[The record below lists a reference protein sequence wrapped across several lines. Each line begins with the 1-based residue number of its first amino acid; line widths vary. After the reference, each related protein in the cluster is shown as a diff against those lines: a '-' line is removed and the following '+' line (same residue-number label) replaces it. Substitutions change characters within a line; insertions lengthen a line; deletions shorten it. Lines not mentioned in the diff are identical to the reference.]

1 MLAFQVWPV
10 LYTAAT
16 AFTNQG
22 NGHMLTKEQAID
34 TIVGNSVREVPDTPR
49 YAMAVAVPDGVDAA
63 TGDLVLLLTDP
74 TDGTMY
80 VGTEEG
86 LKELTDSDIEQN
98 DKGAVKSAP
107 GYTILNA
114 KQVGERADLKDI
126 FVPTEKGAIKPQG
139 LSQAFEGTPTMT
151 YDADADVMTDETTG
165 IRYVAEEGSF
175 VPESGTG
182 GVPESGTR
190 LRVPESGTGKEQT
203 IEQTSVG
210 RARPI
215 AGKAVTADTGK
226 KSSASKASASKGS
239 RLPADWQLPKAWGE
253 WALQE
258 APTWA
263 PEQVRKVAERFR
275 DYWIAKPGREGFKA
289 DWLATWRNWVRREAE
304 RTSAAPA
311 RGQPVGAADPFRG
324 AL

>member
-1 MLAFQVWPV
+1 MAKITVIPNEVWADKRLTLKQMRV
-10 LYTAAT
+10 LGALFSFRGKNTDTVRPSRAKIAERSGMSVCHVSTATTELERLGWLRKDGKGGHSKSTRYTIT
-16 AFTNQG
+16 
-22 NGHMLTKEQAID
+22 
-34 TIVGNSVREVPDTPR
+34 VP
-49 YAMAVAVPDGVDAA
+49 
-63 TGDLVLLLTDP
+63 
-74 TDGTMY
+74 
-80 VGTEEG
+80 
-86 LKELTDSDIEQN
+86 ELRDIETVSN
-98 DKGAVKSAP
+98 SGTVPKG
-107 GYTILNA
+107 
-114 KQVGERADLKDI
+114 
-126 FVPTEKGAIKPQG
+126 
-139 LSQAFEGTPTMT
+139 GT
-151 YDADADVMTDETTG
+151 
-165 IRYVAEEGSF
+165 

-226 KSSASKASASKGS
+226 KSSASKGS

-311 RGQPVGAADPFRG
+311 RSQPVGAPDPFRG